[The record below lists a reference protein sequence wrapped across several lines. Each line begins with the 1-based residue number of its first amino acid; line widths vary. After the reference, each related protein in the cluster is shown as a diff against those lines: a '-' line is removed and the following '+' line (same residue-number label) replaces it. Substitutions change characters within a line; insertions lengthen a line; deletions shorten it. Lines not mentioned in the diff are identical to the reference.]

1 MREQELAFA
10 GHSVAAHAP
19 LAERAVAAQAALAER
34 PASASHPVQ
43 RTRAADALLLFTPG
57 TIWGASFLFIAEGL
71 TAVGPFGVAFLRIA
85 IGCATL
91 LLLPAARR
99 PLPRAAWPAVALLGC
114 VWFALPLSLLPFAEQ
129 RVSSAL
135 TGMLNGAVPI
145 FAAAVGALLTR
156 KLPSRKMAAGL
167 AVGLAGALLVAL
179 PTIREGQS
187 SALGVLLVVGSLVAY
202 GFAVHLA
209 KPLQQRYGAL
219 PVICRALGVAALL
232 TAPMGLRDVA
242 RAHRTAAPLL
252 CLLALGALGTGV
264 AFVVLATAAGRL
276 GATRAS
282 ATAFVIPGVALA
294 LGVLVRGETVA
305 PLAVLGALLSLAGV
319 AWLRRAHDP

>member
-1 MREQELAFA
+1 MLRVMREQHLAFA
-10 GHSVAAHAP
+10 ANSVATRAT
-19 LAERAVAAQAALAER
+19 LAELPAAAPHAARRA
-34 PASASHPVQ
+34 
-43 RTRAADALLLFTPG
+43 RTADALLLFTPG

-85 IGCATL
+85 IGCAVL
-91 LLLPAARR
+91 VLLPAARR
-99 PLPRAAWPAVALLGC
+99 PLPRTAWPKVAFLGV

-156 KLPSRKMAAGL
+156 KLPSRKLAAGL

-179 PTIREGQS
+179 PTLREGRS
-187 SALGVLLVVGSLVAY
+187 SALGVLLVLGSIVAY

-242 RAHRTAAPLL
+242 HARWTPAPLL

-305 PLAVLGALLSLAGV
+305 PLAVLGALLSLGGV
-319 AWLRRAHDP
+319 ALLRRAHDP

>member
-1 MREQELAFA
+1 M
-10 GHSVAAHAP
+10 
-19 LAERAVAAQAALAER
+19 
-34 PASASHPVQ
+34 
-43 RTRAADALLLFTPG
+43 
-57 TIWGASFLFIAEGL
+57 IWGASFLFIAEGL
-71 TAVGPFGVAFLRIA
+71 AVVGPFGVAFLRIA

-99 PLPRAAWPAVALLGC
+99 PLPRKAWPAVALLGC

-179 PTIREGQS
+179 PAIREGRS
-187 SALGVLLVVGSLVAY
+187 SALGVLLVVGSIVAY

-209 KPLQQRYGAL
+209 KPLQQRHGAL
-219 PVICRALGVAALL
+219 PVICRALGVATLL
-232 TAPMGLRDVA
+232 TAPMGLRDVTH
-242 RAHRTAAPLL
+242 AHWTPAPLL

-305 PLAVLGALLSLAGV
+305 PLAVLGAFLSLAGV
-319 AWLRRAHDP
+319 AVLRRAHDR